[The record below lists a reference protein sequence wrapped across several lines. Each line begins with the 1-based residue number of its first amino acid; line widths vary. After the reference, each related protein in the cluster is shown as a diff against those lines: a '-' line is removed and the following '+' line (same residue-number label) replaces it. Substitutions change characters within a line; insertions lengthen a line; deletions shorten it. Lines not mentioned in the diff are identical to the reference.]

1 MGAIA
6 EMTQQGDVFSDG
18 MDSVVIRREG
28 ASIIGGKTLDV
39 TGFPDKFVRAGH
51 IVIRETATDTFKPLG
66 VSNGAYLTLPTG
78 HTYEGVVKA
87 SKPVEQPFVSV
98 MYEGEVN
105 DIASPYPMT
114 DDIKTALKS
123 VLPGLYFKH
132 D

>member
-51 IVIRETATDTFKPLG
+51 IVIRETATNFFNSFDW
-66 VSNGAYLTLPTG
+66 S
-78 HTYEGVVKA
+78 H
-87 SKPVEQPFVSV
+87 
-98 MYEGEVN
+98 
-105 DIASPYPMT
+105 I
-114 DDIKTALKS
+114 
-123 VLPGLYFKH
+123 
-132 D
+132 